1 MPKHISG
8 NSNSEVFGSIDLGNH
23 GASTV
28 DNVFILPIAD
38 ALPTVSI
45 ENGQMCYIAKSG
57 TLAVS
62 QNNKWKVSYGRF
74 FPSQLNGLAFH
85 LDVQEESSQSGYSD
99 GTTISGATDLSP
111 SGFPIQASGTSSNW
125 PTFASGGIN
134 NNPSFTFDGGDY
146 LRVDQASRLWNTNH
160 TGDDTEYTI
169 FMVVKTDVDD
179 SNDRD
184 IFSAGS
190 FNVNLYFNAHQKR
203 ENGKWTMAKQGLA
216 DGGGNGNE
224 FLGASVNGNLQ
235 PTYLTMVS
243 SGATAGIRESGVLQS
258 STGTW
263 DSIRDV
269 FTNTC
274 LIGAID
280 RQSGGVQRFFDGEI
294 GEIIVYNRAL
304 SQTDIERV
312 ESYIVDRWGF

>member
-1 MPKHISG
+1 MPKHISED
-8 NSNSEVFGSIDLGNH
+8 SNSEVFGSIDLGGH

-28 DNVFILPIAD
+28 DNVFILPVAD
-38 ALPTVSI
+38 ALPSI
-45 ENGQMCYIAKSG
+45 AVENGQMCYIAKSG

-62 QNNKWKVSYGRF
+62 QNNQWKVSYGRF
-74 FPSQLNGLAFH
+74 FPSQLDGLAFH

-99 GTTISGATDLSP
+99 GATISGATDLSP

-146 LRVDQASRLWNTNH
+146 LRVDQASRLWDTDH
-160 TGDDTEYTI
+160 TGLDTEYTI
-169 FMVVKTDVDD
+169 FIVVKTDVDD
-179 SNDRD
+179 SNSRD
-184 IFSAGS
+184 IFSAGNHTTNVF
-190 FNVNLYFNAHQKR
+190 FNSHYKR
-203 ENGKWTMAKQGLA
+203 SNGEWTMAKS
-216 DGGGNGNE
+216 DSDENR
-224 FLGASVNGNLQ
+224 FLGTSVDGNLT

-243 SGATAGIRESGVLQS
+243 SGATAGVRESGVLQS

-263 DSIRDV
+263 GDLETTQ
-269 FTNTC
+269 FNTC

-304 SQTDIERV
+304 SVTDIERV
-312 ESYIVDRWGF
+312 EQYIVDRWGF